1 MGYRDFDLVVD
12 RQREPSLMNQSP
24 VQASAVF
31 EFLVP
36 LSLLLSHP
44 AYRRHSLL
52 MYERQSM
59 RVHHNVVK
67 DKTLP
72 KVNNVL
78 GIEIAN
84 PGEQAYFDDLSR
96 V

>member
-1 MGYRDFDLVVD
+1 
-12 RQREPSLMNQSP
+12 MNQSP